1 MEVIKEFMASP
12 ITWGSYFT
20 VSLVASAITLAGF
33 FGWIGIC
40 KVKEWIR
47 RTRILKDD

>member
-1 MEVIKEFMASP
+1 MEVIKEFMATP
-12 ITWGSYFT
+12 ITWGAYFT

-40 KVKEWIR
+40 KLQKWIR
-47 RTRILKDD
+47 HTWILKED

>member
-1 MEVIKEFMASP
+1 MEVIKEFMATP

-20 VSLVASAITLAGF
+20 ASLVASAIMLAGF
-33 FGWIGIC
+33 IGWIGIC

-47 RTRILKDD
+47 HTRILKDD